1 MIGSSTLGI
10 VGTQYPELN
19 VKNNCIKSNFILPF
33 NPFSIFICV
42 KNIAKKILLYSR
54 TCFHVYITLLKHY
67 WFSPSFE
74 PGSPSTRGPRG
85 RTDWFPGPVLTSFGS
100 LVAELGMLI
109 RVFLP

>member
-33 NPFSIFICV
+33 NPFSIFIFV

-54 TCFHVYITLLKHY
+54 TCFHVYITLLFQLNLNLIY
-67 WFSPSFE
+67 
-74 PGSPSTRGPRG
+74 PRG
-85 RTDWFPGPVLTSFGS
+85 RTDRFSGPVLTSFGS
-100 LVAELGMLI
+100 LVGELGMLI
-109 RVFLP
+109 KVSYP